1 VYIMSDW
8 INTVKRVFK
17 QNRATNKNY
26 KFKQALLD
34 AKKIYRST
42 TSTVDTMGPALASNL
57 AKKVKRGMKKSRKLR
72 KSRRNRRGGNG
83 NGDTS
88 TPVSNQNQNNQNGD
102 GDKKQNGDGDDV
114 VA

>member
-1 VYIMSDW
+1 MYIMSDW

-83 NGDTS
+83 D
-88 TPVSNQNQNNQNGD
+88 TPVSSQNQNNQNNQNGD
-102 GDKKQNGDGDDV
+102 GDKKQNGDGDE
-114 VA
+114 